1 MAVIPHKQTNNDDR
15 DEAATLFIACEMSK
29 AGWLLAACMPSDG
42 RTASHKL
49 NSGDL
54 EGLVRLIGRW
64 SGRESQAVGG
74 PVQVVFAYEAGYDGF
89 WLYRRLT
96 AEGIRCQVMDPAS
109 LPVNRRARRVKT
121 DVVDVAML
129 LRALMAWWRGDRAA
143 CRMVQ
148 VPTLDQEDARRTHR
162 ERRRLITE
170 RVQHVNRIKGLLSTQ
185 GIAAYQPLRA
195 DRRQRLDELRTG
207 DGRPL
212 PPCLRREVE
221 RELQRL
227 ELVLEQIAEVEA
239 ERDAVVETQPEA
251 DPDAA
256 KVVLLT
262 KLRAIGPEM
271 ATVLVREALFRSFA
285 SRKELAAYAGLTPS
299 PYASG
304 SVQRDQGVS
313 KAGNPRLRTAMIELA
328 WLWLRYQPG
337 SALAQWFSQRVG
349 NLKGRIRRI
358 TIVAV
363 ARKLLIALWR
373 YVTTGLLPE
382 GAALKPA

>member
-1 MAVIPHKQTNNDDR
+1 
-15 DEAATLFIACEMSK
+15 
-29 AGWLLAACMPSDG
+29 MPSDG

-170 RVQHVNRIKGLLSTQ
+170 RVQHVNRTST
-185 GIAAYQPLRA
+185 
-195 DRRQRLDELRTG
+195 
-207 DGRPL
+207 
-212 PPCLRREVE
+212 
-221 RELQRL
+221 
-227 ELVLEQIAEVEA
+227 
-239 ERDAVVETQPEA
+239 
-251 DPDAA
+251 
-256 KVVLLT
+256 
-262 KLRAIGPEM
+262 
-271 ATVLVREALFRSFA
+271 A
-285 SRKELAAYAGLTPS
+285 SRGCCRPKESRRISPCEPTGGSAWMSCAPVTAGLC
-299 PYASG
+299 
-304 SVQRDQGVS
+304 
-313 KAGNPRLRTAMIELA
+313 RLAC
-328 WLWLRYQPG
+328 
-337 SALAQWFSQRVG
+337 
-349 NLKGRIRRI
+349 
-358 TIVAV
+358 
-363 ARKLLIALWR
+363 
-373 YVTTGLLPE
+373 
-382 GAALKPA
+382 